1 MSCRAARSGWKA
13 QSQPK
18 VARSHSACHAAKI
31 QLSDAACLLGDCGR
45 AMMKLVSRFQIYGR
59 HHHSVSKRLPL
70 HSALVIGAIGVVYG
84 DIGTSPL
91 YAVNETFFGVG
102 HTPVT
107 HDNVLGVIG
116 LIFWLLT
123 VVVSCKYMFFVLR
136 ASYQGEGGM
145 FALHELVAKAGR
157 EYSYGPVWLLIHG
170 ARTCLLLPD
179 N

>member
-1 MSCRAARSGWKA
+1 
-13 QSQPK
+13 
-18 VARSHSACHAAKI
+18 
-31 QLSDAACLLGDCGR
+31 
-45 AMMKLVSRFQIYGR
+45 MMKLVSRFQIYGR

-145 FALHELVAKAGR
+145 FALHELVAKLGR
-157 EYSYGPVWLLIHG
+157 KSTPI
-170 ARTCLLLPD
+170 LLLLLVFAATLLLSDGIITPAI
-179 N
+179 